1 MPTGHS
7 SSSGPLAG
15 LRVLDLS
22 KVLAGPLCAQ
32 YLGDMGAD
40 VVKVE
45 ALEGGDETRHWPP
58 FRADLVSCEGDGP
71 IAPER
76 TGTIFLAANR
86 NKRSL
91 AVDLRSGAGLAIVH
105 RLAGQADV
113 VIESFG
119 PGAARRLRVDAET
132 LRQINPRLVC
142 CNISG
147 FGNVGPM
154 RDGKGYD
161 VILQAFCGM
170 LAITG
175 EPDGPPVRSP
185 FSPVDQATGLHA
197 LIGILAALQQRT
209 RTGQGA
215 TVEASLF
222 DSATGFLGYFLQ
234 GYWERG
240 TEPQR
245 PGSGHESLCPYEAF
259 DTADKPLI
267 LGVANDNLWRAF
279 CKVASLEDIVDDP
292 RFATNAARVAHRGE
306 TVARVREVL
315 SRRGRDEW
323 IAALGAVG
331 IPCSPLHTLGELAA
345 HPHTRES
352 GMVFDYD
359 DPARGRLHGVA
370 QPLRFDGQ
378 RPPLRRAPPRHGEH
392 GREILREAG
401 FSDEE
406 IARMADAGVIRADT

>member
-1 MPTGHS
+1 MP
-7 SSSGPLAG
+7 LQG

-45 ALEGGDETRHWPP
+45 TLVDGDETRGWPP
-58 FRADLVSCEGDGP
+58 FRADLAADDGDGSV
-71 IAPER
+71 AAGAGTVR

-91 AVDLRSGAGLAIVH
+91 AVDLRSSDGLAVVQ
-105 RLAGQADV
+105 RLAARSDV

-119 PGAARRLRVDAET
+119 PGVAARLGVDANS
-132 LRQINPRLVC
+132 LRALNPRLVC
-142 CNISG
+142 CSISG
-147 FGNVGPM
+147 FGSVGPM

-170 LAITG
+170 LNITG
-175 EPDGPPVRSP
+175 ERDGPPVRSP

-197 LIGILAALQQRT
+197 LIGILAALLERT
-209 RTGQGA
+209 RTGIGS

-245 PGSGHESLCPYEAF
+245 PGSGHESLCPYEVF
-259 DTADKPLI
+259 ETADKPLI
-267 LGVANDNLWRAF
+267 LGVANDALWRAF
-279 CKVASLEDIVDDP
+279 CQVASLQEVVDDE
-292 RFATNAARVAHRGE
+292 RFRTNAARVANREE
-306 TVARVREVL
+306 TVALVRRAL
-315 SRRGRDEW
+315 ARRGRDEW
-323 IAALGAVG
+323 IAELAAVG
-331 IPCSPLHTLGELAA
+331 IPCSPLHTLGELSA
-345 HPHTRES
+345 HPHTRAS

-359 DPARGRLHGVA
+359 DPRRGRVQGVA
-370 QPLRFDGQ
+370 QPVRFDGE
-378 RPPLRRAPPRHGEH
+378 RPALRHPPPGHGEH

-401 FSDEE
+401 LSEQE
-406 IARMADAGVIRADT
+406 IERLVSGKVVK